1 MLWPK
6 FGGGFQSFHTSPQS
20 RSYPCLMRMVPYC
33 LDPGARCMVYLQPQ
47 ERMVPSKIPV
57 QISIQ
62 NITFF
67 FSQVSTQ
74 KGSSESSFGPTKGVP
89 QNDFM
94 FVPLPRFSQVQY
106 SCKTLKML
114 TATNMDPQNKGF
126 VFLSQKLDDGWPES
140 VEEQGLLLLVWRH
153 HITKHYI
160 KDVL

>member
-1 MLWPK
+1 MACC
-6 FGGGFQSFHTSPQS
+6 GQSLEAVSKTFHTSPQS

-67 FSQVSTQ
+67 FSQVSIQ
-74 KGSSESSFGPTKGVP
+74 KGSSESFFGPTKGVP

-94 FVPLPRFSQVQY
+94 FVPLPKFSQVQH

-126 VFLSQKLDDGWPES
+126 VFLSQKK
-140 VEEQGLLLLVWRH
+140 VETNDAKATRRL
-153 HITKHYI
+153 T
-160 KDVL
+160 